1 MPVPAELASFQ
12 EEMRPIGELH
22 TGGQAHVFAR
32 GLVLAHFDA
41 ALCGGAEA
49 AEFLRGDV
57 PSKLAEKG
65 IDAFVPG

>member
-1 MPVPAELASFQ
+1 
-12 EEMRPIGELH
+12 
-22 TGGQAHVFAR
+22 
-32 GLVLAHFDA
+32 
-41 ALCGGAEA
+41 LCGGAEA